1 MFKQIVT
8 LVKGKS
14 NDATQTAI
22 DNNALAILRQQV
34 RESAHALDAAR
45 RAASL
50 AMAQHDEEIRQQ
62 GKLNEQISRFEQRA
76 VQAIQNDKLDIAQET
91 AAVIARLETERDAV
105 ARGQIEFSAEIE
117 KLKANV
123 RDGERRLRDLERGQ
137 RLAAA
142 AQNTMRLRQT
152 RPSVGLGALADA
164 EQTLA
169 RLRER
174 QTLEE
179 VAETALADLQI
190 AWCPAGLEQRLT
202 EAGCG
207 PETVS
212 RADQIM
218 ARLQITA
225 QSTTKN

>member
-14 NDATQTAI
+14 NDSTEAVIEA
-22 DNNALAILRQQV
+22 NALVILRQQL
-34 RESAHALDAAR
+34 RESAQALDAAR

-50 AMAQHDEEIRQQ
+50 AIAQHDQEMRQQ
-62 GKLNEQISRFEQRA
+62 SKLGDQIARLEQRA
-76 VQAIQNDKLDIAQET
+76 VQAIQNDKLDLAQET
-91 AAVIARLETERDAV
+91 ATVLARLETERDAV
-105 ARGQIEFSAEIE
+105 ILAQREFSLEID
-117 KLKANV
+117 KLKASV
-123 RDGERRLRDLERGQ
+123 REGERRLRDLERGQ

-152 RPSVGLGALADA
+152 RPHLGLGALSDA

-174 QTLEE
+174 QTLED

-190 AWCPAGLEQRLT
+190 AWCPEGLEQRLI

-207 PETVS
+207 PETIS
-212 RADQIM
+212 RADQIL

-225 QSTTKN
+225 QSTIEN

>member
-14 NDATQTAI
+14 NDSTEAVIEA
-22 DNNALAILRQQV
+22 NALVILRQQL
-34 RESAHALDAAR
+34 RESAQALDAAR
-45 RAASL
+45 RSASL
-50 AMAQHDEEIRQQ
+50 AIAQHDQETRQQ
-62 GKLNEQISRFEQRA
+62 GKLNEQISRLENRA
-76 VQAIQNDKLDIAQET
+76 VQAIQNDKLDLAQET
-91 AAVIARLETERDAV
+91 AAVLARLETERDAIML
-105 ARGQIEFSAEIE
+105 AQHEFSAEID

-142 AQNTMRLRQT
+142 AQTTKRLRQT
-152 RPSVGLGALADA
+152 RPSIGLGALSDA

-174 QTLEE
+174 QTLED
-179 VAETALADLQI
+179 VAETALADMTI
-190 AWCPAGLEQRLT
+190 AWCPEGLEQRLI

-218 ARLQITA
+218 ARLAITA
-225 QSTTKN
+225 QTSSNN